1 MASAGIVSVAKRWQ
15 DCRCQRTQSEMST
28 WVFCRALAARQ
39 VGEYLPWQIA
49 GPIVVKMKNL
59 LALEAPGQGCAD
71 AFNYYMLANV
81 TTPFVAG
88 LSSGASFGFK

>member
-1 MASAGIVSVAKRWQ
+1 MY
-15 DCRCQRTQSEMST
+15 
-28 WVFCRALAARQ
+28 CRALAARQ

-59 LALEAPGQGCAD
+59 LALEAPAENCAA
-71 AFNYYMLANV
+71 AFNHYMLANV

-88 LSSGASFGFK
+88 LSSDASFGFK